1 MFFARN
7 SRIGAVSTFVY
18 LRLSVLI
25 LNGDFLR
32 YSSTAKITISR
43 RLLRNRHYSPLP
55 TRILRSIL
63 GSLYHYGEIGTD
75 GYRWAEPGS
84 EGDLV
89 RWKLGTRCLR
99 NSRVSIRCC
108 YTGSWVQRAIW
119 VVVLWLT
126 NRIMCMWAD
135 DEKCSCIE
143 SNSSLGPCCRLLTDQ
158 ILLEGRTVQFSK
170 FCWSR

>member
-89 RWKLGTRCLR
+89 RWKLGTHCLR
-99 NSRVSIRCC
+99 NSLVSIRCC
-108 YTGSWVQRAIW
+108 LLGVESSGRYGWWFYDLRTELCVCELTTRSA
-119 VVVLWLT
+119 VVL
-126 NRIMCMWAD
+126 RVIA
-135 DEKCSCIE
+135 
-143 SNSSLGPCCRLLTDQ
+143 
-158 ILLEGRTVQFSK
+158 V
-170 FCWSR
+170 